1 MTDTFLADFDAD
13 RARRRNQS
21 VGRAQQAITL
31 NSSTA
36 PEQASRAQRDAR
48 LLGIP
53 TAAVLG
59 DPMFSAEAKA
69 LRDKEYL
76 AQAPAA
82 SRWLSDDDNA
92 AVAHD
97 QVQELSTLEQ
107 MLRRGVRGGAD
118 VLGNIGKSLYAG
130 IPRTSAGVVG
140 LTEALGDV
148 AGALNPF
155 AAAERGLTAA
165 GVLRGP
171 TSEQNRRQ
179 TSQAYRQRLMNQAAA
194 LRPQTDNALASAA
207 YSGLESV
214 VPSIL
219 GIAATLA
226 SGGSATPAAAL
237 LAAPIGGEAY
247 GQARDA
253 GKGLAPSLIYG
264 VGQGGA
270 EAVGERIG
278 LGPLFDGLKVG
289 SPFLQTLIKTQI
301 SEQLGEQAT
310 TVLQDFNEW
319 VTLNPEKTV
328 GQFLQERPNAALQ
341 TAIATAVGSA
351 ATTTGVYTGNRATQE
366 LLSFADRR
374 ANAQASRVR
383 AEQFNEAAD
392 AAAGNPVRERSP
404 ERFEQFLKSAAG
416 DEQVFVPAEQVAS
429 FFQSNPDLDQWMDE
443 WDIRDQVNAALVSGA
458 DVVFDQ
464 STYLA
469 RVAGTPAHEAWK
481 NEIRHGLDAM
491 SMREADE
498 FEKTGEESLR
508 DSFDAAVSV
517 AESEAAALAPEA
529 RVADDLFSQLRT
541 AGYTADA
548 ARTQAALAAR
558 AFARR
563 AERSPQRFADAYA
576 AYESAGLTVQQEF
589 PQVIRENLDRI
600 DVMIEA
606 LRKGRA
612 APTEQRMFGRSLM
625 EFLSQEG
632 GVIDTG
638 GELQALGADSW
649 HRPKQGGR
657 AFRRRFIR
665 SQEQGGNAYA
675 PDQAALRA
683 VEAGYLPEGA
693 TGNDLFEAVREELAG
708 RPVYSQ
714 GFERNTTAINNA
726 AALNELEQLISQLD
740 GVTLESSNAEIKA
753 ALERAAAAAP
763 GYGAGE
769 SYNQAPKYTVRP
781 PKKLYRGIVEGAQE
795 DGSEGLGTF
804 HLGRGLY
811 STADK
816 SFAKKYALVPGRDG
830 RLERSGRV
838 VEISPEIAWPRN
850 PLVLRGSGGA
860 GSLFNDWMFQNSDFK
875 RLSDF
880 NKAYPDPADF
890 VKAKG
895 YDGVVAGD
903 EVVRYPPDGVDR
915 ILYQGTPFTGPRGQ
929 ISFTNGQSAIR
940 LFESRD
946 LSTFAHEFG
955 HLTLEM
961 MIDDALDPNASAEV
975 KADMQTVLDW
985 FSREAGRTITV
996 DDIGV
1001 DQHELWARGS
1011 ERYLMEGKAP
1021 SLALRDVFRTF
1032 STWLK
1037 SIYRTLRNLNA
1048 PITDDVRAVM
1058 DRLLASDAEIEQAR
1072 QTMGVEAGFETA
1084 EQAGMT
1090 GAEFEAYKARVER
1103 ARRDAEDS
1111 VVERVTRAIRRRVTA
1126 EWRTAEDELRPD
1138 VIAEVDAMPDVA
1150 AVEWLV
1156 TSKQGLTKETV
1167 VAMLGDEAGV
1177 AMLPKRVPPLVRDNG
1192 MHPDEVAEIVGY
1204 RNGHE
1209 LLNALMDYE
1218 AEKRA
1223 LVAGGDKRSVRQARI
1238 DRLLMERMLDRYGDP
1253 LNDGS
1258 IEREALDALHSDR
1271 RSEILAA
1278 ELGVLARRS
1287 GNSPSPLSA
1296 IKDWARG
1303 LVGGRPVREARS
1315 GKYLRAERTAASAAQ
1330 KALAAGDR
1338 QEAFKQKQA
1347 QTLNA
1352 VLYAEASRAEQY
1364 VETAVVRLKRLSGRV
1379 LSIDVDYRDQIESL
1393 LEQYDLR
1400 EVSGRQVQRRRS
1412 LLEFVKE
1419 REEAGEPV
1427 NVPPELLAAA
1437 NKTHYSEL
1445 TVDEFRAL
1453 DEAVQHL
1460 AHLGRLKR
1468 KLIVNGEQRDLD
1480 RMADEAWTV
1489 AQALPDVKGAAI
1501 AGSATPWQ
1509 KAVRAGAQFEA
1520 SLVKAQEFFRLLD
1533 GGVQDGLFST
1543 VLDKAGQE
1551 AATRKLDLTEAFW
1564 RPVVEAERAIP
1575 NKVKDTWTD
1584 TLEGHPLRNPQNGE
1598 TVELKRRD
1606 LIGLA
1611 RHTGTLSNF
1620 EKMAKGWGVIEQ
1632 DADAYAVASA
1642 RDQFILWLDG
1652 QMDPTEWLYVQ
1663 AQWDAHER
1671 LRPEYFAVA
1680 RKVEGFEPEAVE
1692 AAPLPV
1698 TSAGPLAGGYAPVS
1712 YHPDYDAQAQRR
1724 EQRDAGSIFGDMLT
1738 AGPRPDNGATNSRT
1752 SYVGP
1757 VKIALEDGRY
1767 AAEKQ
1772 LTYTAYAEYVTNS
1785 LKFLRHPVVR
1795 QTMIAKLGVEAYN
1808 TFEPWIAGQV
1818 RDESVVDPSAHPMVK
1833 IARQARSNM
1842 TAAVLLGS
1850 FTVLAAQPGGLAQS
1864 IAHNGPVGMA
1874 KGVANAVRLAAGRNL
1889 YPYITGLSDFMR
1901 ARVEQG
1907 DLDRDYRLAM
1917 QRAQGAEGIKERAL
1931 VLSGKAIALVDFYL
1945 VSAPTWLAAYDRALV
1960 EGKDE
1965 AGAVYLA
1972 DKAVRITQG
1981 GGRAIDQSGIMR
1993 ANEVTKMVTFAY
2005 GWSNALYNMQRSSL
2019 ADYKNGH
2026 ERLHNAIR
2034 LAAVLVLPALFDAV
2048 LSGDTP
2054 DAGDDPEE
2062 AIKNSVGWFIRNVF
2076 FGAFAGVPI
2085 VRDVAGG
2092 AERLAQGKFVGSL
2105 GQTALGRLSDSIL
2118 KLGVD
2123 AWAAVDEDREVN
2135 RRWPAHVINATGLA
2149 LGLPGTSQIARTT
2162 NYIQDVRDGEQN
2174 PDTVLD
2180 WMTGLLKGP
2189 QQDQE

>member
-1 MTDTFLADFDAD
+1 MSDDFIANYARQQQRQ
-13 RARRRNQS
+13 RAGANAAT
-21 VGRAQQAITL
+21 VTGINPERAA
-31 NSSTA
+31 
-36 PEQASRAQRDAR
+36 RAQRLGQR
-48 LLGIP
+48 LGVP
-53 TAAVLG
+53 AQAVLA
-59 DPMFSAEAKA
+59 DPGYEVQARQVEIASVLDRSPATSSFMADEANAEI
-69 LRDKEYL
+69 
-76 AQAPAA
+76 
-82 SRWLSDDDNA
+82 
-92 AVAHD
+92 AHD
-97 QVQELSTLEQ
+97 QVEGLGSLEQ
-107 MLRRGVRGGAD
+107 MLRRGGRNAAN
-118 VLGNIGKSLYAG
+118 VLGNVGRSLYAG
-130 IPRTSAGVVG
+130 IPRSSAGVVG

-155 AAAERGLTAA
+155 AAAERGLTSA
-165 GVLRGP
+165 GILRGP
-171 TSEQNRRQ
+171 TSEQSRQ
-179 TSQAYRQRLMNQAAA
+179 QSSRVFRQRLMNQAAA
-194 LRPQTDNALASAA
+194 IRPQTDNALEGAA

-226 SGGSATPAAAL
+226 SGGSATPAAL
-237 LAAPIGGEAY
+237 LLSAPVGGEAY

-253 GKGLAPSLIYG
+253 GRGIAPSLLYG
-264 VGQGGA
+264 TTQGGA

-289 SPFLQTLIKTQI
+289 SPFLQTFIKTQV

-328 GQFLQERPNAALQ
+328 NQFLAERPNAALQ
-341 TAIATAVGSA
+341 TAIATATGSA
-351 ATTTGVYTGNRATQE
+351 ATTTGVYAGNRATQQ
-366 LLSFADRR
+366 LLNYADRR
-374 ANAQASRVR
+374 ANAQASKVR

-392 AAAGNPVRERSP
+392 AVVGNPVRERSP
-404 ERFEQFLKSAAG
+404 ERFEQFLKAAGG

-429 FFQSNPDLDQWMDE
+429 FFQSNPELDQWLDE
-443 WDIRDQVNAALVSGA
+443 WDVRDQVNAALVSGA

-464 STYLA
+464 STYLGKI
-469 RVAGTPAHEAWK
+469 AGTPAHEAWK
-481 NEIRHGLDAM
+481 NEIRHGLD
-491 SMREADE
+491 SLSIREADE
-498 FEKTGEESLR
+498 FEANGEESLR
-508 DSFDAAVSV
+508 ASFDAAVSV
-517 AESEAAALAPEA
+517 AESEAEALAPEA
-529 RVADDLFSQLRT
+529 RVAEDLFSQLRS

-548 ARTQAALAAR
+548 ARTQATLAAR
-558 AFARR
+558 SFARR
-563 AERSPQRFADAYA
+563 AERSPQRFGDAYA
-576 AYESAGLTVQQEF
+576 AYQDAGLTVQQEF
-589 PQVIRENLDRI
+589 PQVTRENLDRI

-612 APTEQRMFGRSLM
+612 APSEQRMFGRSLM

-638 GELQALGADSW
+638 GELATLGADTW

-708 RPVYSQ
+708 RPAYSQ
-714 GFERNTTAINNA
+714 GFERDTAAITNA
-726 AALNELEQLISQLD
+726 ANLNELEQLIAQLD
-740 GVTLESSNAEIKA
+740 GVTLESTNAEIKA
-753 ALERAAAAAP
+753 ALERAAEAAP
-763 GYGAGE
+763 GYQADGE
-769 SYNQAPKYTVRP
+769 TFNQ
-781 PKKLYRGIVEGAQE
+781 
-795 DGSEGLGTF
+795 
-804 HLGRGLY
+804 
-811 STADK
+811 
-816 SFAKKYALVPGRDG
+816 
-830 RLERSGRV
+830 
-838 VEISPEIAWPRN
+838 N
-850 PLVLRGSGGA
+850 
-860 GSLFNDWMFQNSDFK
+860 
-875 RLSDF
+875 
-880 NKAYPDPADF
+880 
-890 VKAKG
+890 
-895 YDGVVAGD
+895 
-903 EVVRYPPDGVDR
+903 
-915 ILYQGTPFTGPRGQ
+915 TPFTGPRGQ
-929 ISFTNGQSAIR
+929 ISFTNGQAAIR

-946 LSTFAHEFG
+946 LSTFTHEFG

-961 MIDDALDPNASAEV
+961 MIDDAADPNASAEV

-985 FSREAGRTITV
+985 FSREAGQTITV

-1021 SLALRDVFRTF
+1021 SIALRDVFRTF
-1032 STWLK
+1032 ATWLK
-1037 SIYRTLRNLNA
+1037 SIYRTVLNLNA
-1048 PITDDVRAVM
+1048 PISDDVRAVM
-1058 DRLLASDAEIEQAR
+1058 GRLLASDAEIEQAR
-1072 QTMGVEAGFETA
+1072 QVMGVEAGFETA
-1084 EQAGMT
+1084 EQAGMS
-1090 GAEFEAYKARVER
+1090 GAEFEAYQNRVNR
-1103 ARRDAEDS
+1103 ARADAEDS

-1126 EWRTAEDELRPD
+1126 EWRTAQDELRPD
-1138 VIAEVDAMPDVA
+1138 VTGEVDAMPDVMA
-1150 AVEWLV
+1150 IDWLV
-1156 TSKQGLTKETV
+1156 TSKQGLTRETV
-1167 VAMLGDEAGV
+1167 VAMLGDEAGLS
-1177 AMLPKRVPPLVRDNG
+1177 MLPKRVPPIVRDNG

-1238 DRLLMERMLDRYGDP
+1238 DRLLMERMLNRYGDP

-1287 GNSPSPLSA
+1287 GNNPSPLSA
-1296 IKDWARG
+1296 IRDWARV

-1315 GKYLRAERTAASAAQ
+1315 GKYLRAERTAANAAQ
-1330 KALAAGDR
+1330 KALAAGNR

-1352 VLYAEASRAEQY
+1352 VLFSEAYRAERY
-1364 VETAVVRLKRLSGRV
+1364 VDGAVARLKRLSGRV
-1379 LSIDVDYRDQIESL
+1379 LSIDVDYRDQIETL

-1400 EVSGRQVQRRRS
+1400 EVSGRQIQKRRS
-1412 LLEFVKE
+1412 LMAFVQE
-1419 REEAGEPV
+1419 RQEAGEAV
-1427 NVPPELLAAA
+1427 NIPPELFAAA
-1437 NKTHYSEL
+1437 EKTHYSEL

-1480 RMADEAWTV
+1480 RTADEAWTS

-1501 AGSATPWQ
+1501 AGSATSWQ

-1533 GGVQDGLFST
+1533 GGAQDGVFAT
-1543 VLDKAGQE
+1543 VLDKAGQD
-1551 AATRKLDLTEAFW
+1551 AATRKVELSEEFW

-1575 NKVKDTWTD
+1575 NKVKNTWTD
-1584 TLEGHPLRNPQNGE
+1584 TLEGHPLRNPQTGE
-1598 TVELKRRD
+1598 PVELKRRD
-1606 LIGLA
+1606 LVGLA

-1620 EKMAKGWGVIEQ
+1620 EKMAKGWGIVAQ
-1632 DADAYAVASA
+1632 DADAFAVAGA
-1642 RDQFILWLDG
+1642 RDAFIGWLDG
-1652 QMDPTEWLYVQ
+1652 QMDATEWLYVQ

-1671 LRPEYFAVA
+1671 LRPQYFAAA
-1680 RKVEGFEPEAVE
+1680 RKVEGFEPDAVD
-1692 AAPLPV
+1692 ASPLPV
-1698 TSAGPLAGGYAPVS
+1698 TSAGPLAGGYAPIS
-1712 YHPDYDAQAQRR
+1712 YHPDYDANAQKR
-1724 EQRDAGSIFGDMLT
+1724 EQRDAASIFGDVM
-1738 AGPRPDNGATNSRT
+1738 ASGPRPDNGATNART
-1752 SYVGP
+1752 KYVGP
-1757 VKIALEDGRY
+1757 VKIALEDARY

-1785 LKFLRHPVVR
+1785 LKFLRHPLVR
-1795 QTMIAKLGVEAYN
+1795 QAMIAKLGVEAYN

-1864 IAHNGPVGMA
+1864 IVQNGPVRMTKAVG
-1874 KGVANAVRLAAGRNL
+1874 NAIRLAAGRNL
-1889 YPYITGLSDFMR
+1889 YPYVTGLSDFMR
-1901 ARVEQG
+1901 LRVEQG

-1917 QRAQGAEGIKERAL
+1917 QRAQGAEGLKERAL
-1931 VLSGKAIALVDFYL
+1931 VMSGKAIALVDFYF
-1945 VSAPTWLAAYDRALV
+1945 VSAPTWIAAYDRALT

-1965 AGAVYLA
+1965 ADAVYLA

-2005 GWSNALYNMQRSSL
+2005 GWANALYNMQRAPL
-2019 ADYKNGH
+2019 ADMQNGH
-2026 ERLHNAIR
+2026 DRVHNAIR
-2034 LAAVLVLPALFDAV
+2034 LMAVLVLPALFDAV

-2062 AIKNSVGWFIRNVF
+2062 AIKNAVGWFARNVF
-2076 FGAFAGVPI
+2076 FGAFAGIPV

-2092 AERLAQGKFVGSL
+2092 AERLAQGKYVGSL
-2105 GQTALGRLSDSIL
+2105 GQTAMGRIADSVL
-2118 KLGVD
+2118 ALGVD
-2123 AWAAVDEDREVN
+2123 AWAAVDDEREVN

-2149 LGLPGTSQIARTT
+2149 LGLPGTTQVARTT
-2162 NYIQDVRDGEQN
+2162 NYVQDVRDGEQN
-2174 PDTVLD
+2174 PDSVLD

-2189 QQDQE
+2189 QKEQE

>member
-1 MTDTFLADFDAD
+1 
-13 RARRRNQS
+13 
-21 VGRAQQAITL
+21 
-31 NSSTA
+31 
-36 PEQASRAQRDAR
+36 
-48 LLGIP
+48 
-53 TAAVLG
+53 
-59 DPMFSAEAKA
+59 
-69 LRDKEYL
+69 
-76 AQAPAA
+76 
-82 SRWLSDDDNA
+82 
-92 AVAHD
+92 
-97 QVQELSTLEQ
+97 
-107 MLRRGVRGGAD
+107 
-118 VLGNIGKSLYAG
+118 
-130 IPRTSAGVVG
+130 
-140 LTEALGDV
+140 
-148 AGALNPF
+148 
-155 AAAERGLTAA
+155 
-165 GVLRGP
+165 
-171 TSEQNRRQ
+171 
-179 TSQAYRQRLMNQAAA
+179 
-194 LRPQTDNALASAA
+194 
-207 YSGLESV
+207 
-214 VPSIL
+214 
-219 GIAATLA
+219 
-226 SGGSATPAAAL
+226 
-237 LAAPIGGEAY
+237 
-247 GQARDA
+247 
-253 GKGLAPSLIYG
+253 
-264 VGQGGA
+264 
-270 EAVGERIG
+270 
-278 LGPLFDGLKVG
+278 
-289 SPFLQTLIKTQI
+289 
-301 SEQLGEQAT
+301 
-310 TVLQDFNEW
+310 
-319 VTLNPEKTV
+319 
-328 GQFLQERPNAALQ
+328 
-341 TAIATAVGSA
+341 
-351 ATTTGVYTGNRATQE
+351 
-366 LLSFADRR
+366 
-374 ANAQASRVR
+374 
-383 AEQFNEAAD
+383 
-392 AAAGNPVRERSP
+392 
-404 ERFEQFLKSAAG
+404 
-416 DEQVFVPAEQVAS
+416 
-429 FFQSNPDLDQWMDE
+429 
-443 WDIRDQVNAALVSGA
+443 
-458 DVVFDQ
+458 
-464 STYLA
+464 
-469 RVAGTPAHEAWK
+469 
-481 NEIRHGLDAM
+481 
-491 SMREADE
+491 
-498 FEKTGEESLR
+498 
-508 DSFDAAVSV
+508 V
-517 AESEAAALAPEA
+517 AETEAAALAPEA
-529 RVADDLFSQLRT
+529 RVAEDLFSQLRS

-548 ARTQAALAAR
+548 ARTQATLAAR

-606 LRKGRA
+606 LRKGKA
-612 APTEQRMFGRSLM
+612 APSEQRMFGRSLM

-638 GELQALGADSW
+638 GELAALGADTW

-708 RPVYSQ
+708 RPAYSQ
-714 GFERNTTAINNA
+714 GFERDTAAITNA
-726 AALNELEQLISQLD
+726 ANLNELEQLIAQLD

-763 GYGAGE
+763 GYEATGETYDQSGRLVTDNEAFRAWFGDSKVVDAKGRPLVVYHGSPDRTGLKESGIFQTNDERAVAAGFLNAADWGARSRSEAAYFFTPDKKAANSYTDPRRSISRDEKDPGLVPVYLSIQNPAEVDWKGE
-769 SYNQAPKYTVRP
+769 RWRGTEEAIAKAKADGHDGIIIRNVRDHWQSGVIKGDKP
-781 PKKLYRGIVEGAQE
+781 HMVVVAFNPEQIKSVDNR
-795 DGSEGLGTF
+795 GTF
-804 HLGRGLY
+804 
-811 STADK
+811 
-816 SFAKKYALVPGRDG
+816 
-830 RLERSGRV
+830 
-838 VEISPEIAWPRN
+838 
-850 PLVLRGSGGA
+850 
-860 GSLFNDWMFQNSDFK
+860 
-875 RLSDF
+875 
-880 NKAYPDPADF
+880 DPAD
-890 VKAKG
+890 
-895 YDGVVAGD
+895 
-903 EVVRYPPDGVDR
+903 PR
-915 ILYQGTPFTGPRGQ
+915 ILYQNTPFTGPRGQ
-929 ISFTNGQSAIR
+929 ISFSNGQAAIR

-946 LSTFAHEFG
+946 LSTFSHEFG

-961 MIDDALDPNASAEV
+961 MIDDAADPNASAEV

-985 FSREAGRTITV
+985 FSREAGQTITV

-1090 GAEFEAYKARVER
+1090 GAGFEAYKARVDR

-1111 VVERVTRAIRRRVTA
+1111 VVERVTRAIRQRVTA
-1126 EWRTAEDELRPD
+1126 QWRTAQDELRPE
-1138 VIAEVDAMPDVA
+1138 VTAEVDAMPDVM

-1156 TSKQGLTKETV
+1156 TSNQGLTRETV
-1167 VAMLGDEAGV
+1167 VAMLGDEAGLG
-1177 AMLPKRVPPLVRDNG
+1177 MLPKRAPPIVRNNG

-1287 GNSPSPLSA
+1287 GNNPSPLSA
-1296 IKDWARG
+1296 IRDWARG

-1315 GKYLRAERTAASAAQ
+1315 GKYLRAERTAANAAQ

-1352 VLYAEASRAEQY
+1352 VLFSEASRAERY
-1364 VETAVVRLKRLSGRV
+1364 VDGAVARLKRLSGRV
-1379 LSIDVDYRDQIESL
+1379 LSIDVDYRDQIETL

-1400 EVSGRQVQRRRS
+1400 EVSGRQIQKRRS
-1412 LLEFVKE
+1412 LMAFVQE
-1419 REEAGEPV
+1419 RQEAGEAV
-1427 NVPPELLAAA
+1427 NIPPELLAAA
-1437 NKTHYSEL
+1437 EKTHYSEL

-1468 KLIVNGEQRDLD
+1468 KLIVNGEERDLD
-1480 RMADEAWTV
+1480 RMADAAWTS

-1501 AGSATPWQ
+1501 AGSATSWQ
-1509 KAVRAGAQFEA
+1509 KAVRVGAQFEA

-1533 GGVQDGLFST
+1533 GGAQDGVYAT
-1543 VLDKAGQE
+1543 VLDKPGQE
-1551 AATRKLDLTEAFW
+1551 AAARKVELSEMVW
-1564 RPVVEAERAIP
+1564 RPVIEAERAIP
-1575 NKVKDTWTD
+1575 NSVKNTWTD
-1584 TLEGHPLRNPQNGE
+1584 TLKGHPLRNPQTGE
-1598 TVELKRRD
+1598 PVELKRRD

-1611 RHTGTLSNF
+1611 RHTGTMSNF
-1620 EKMAKGWGVIEQ
+1620 ETMSKGWGIVAQ
-1632 DADAYAVASA
+1632 DADAFAVAGA
-1642 RDQFILWLDG
+1642 RDAFIGWLDG
-1652 QMDPTEWLYVQ
+1652 QMDATEWLYVQ
-1663 AQWDAHER
+1663 AQWDASER
-1671 LRPEYFAVA
+1671 LRPLYFAAA
-1680 RKVEGFEPEAVE
+1680 RKVEGFEPDAVE

-1698 TSAGPLAGGYAPVS
+1698 TSAGPLKGGYAPIS
-1712 YHPDYDAQAQRR
+1712 YHPDYDANAQKR
-1724 EQRDAGSIFGDMLT
+1724 EQRDSASIFGDVM
-1738 AGPRPDNGATNSRT
+1738 ASGPRPDNGATKSRT
-1752 SYVGP
+1752 GYVGP
-1757 VKIALEDGRY
+1757 VKIALEDARY
-1767 AAEKQ
+1767 AIEKQ

-1785 LKFLRHPVVR
+1785 LKFLRHPLVR
-1795 QTMIAKLGVEAYN
+1795 QAMIAKLGVEAYN

-1864 IAHNGPVGMA
+1864 IVQNGPVRMTRAVG
-1874 KGVANAVRLAAGRNL
+1874 NAIRLAAGRNL

-1901 ARVEQG
+1901 LRVEQG

-1917 QRAQGAEGIKERAL
+1917 QRAQGAEGLKERAL
-1931 VLSGKAIALVDFYL
+1931 VMSGKAIALVDFYF
-1945 VSAPTWLAAYDRALV
+1945 VSAPTWLAAYDRALT

-1965 AGAVYLA
+1965 TGAVYLA

-2005 GWSNALYNMQRSSL
+2005 SWANALYNMQRSSL
-2019 ADYKNGH
+2019 ADINNGH
-2026 ERLHNAIR
+2026 ERMHNAIR
-2034 LAAVLVLPALFDAV
+2034 LMAVMVLPALFDAV
-2048 LSGDTP
+2048 LSGDVP

-2062 AIKNSVGWFIRNVF
+2062 AIKNAVGWFARNVF
-2076 FGAFAGVPI
+2076 FGAFSGIPV
-2085 VRDVAGG
+2085 VRDLAGG
-2092 AERLAQGKFVGSL
+2092 AERLAQGKYVGSL
-2105 GQTALGRLSDSIL
+2105 GQTAMGRIADSVL
-2118 KLGVD
+2118 ALGVD
-2123 AWAAVDEDREVN
+2123 AWAAIDEDREVN
-2135 RRWPAHVINATGLA
+2135 RRWPAHVINSTGLL
-2149 LGLPGTSQIARTT
+2149 LGLPGTSQVARTT
-2162 NYIQDVRDGEQN
+2162 NYVQDVQDGEQN
-2174 PDTVLD
+2174 PDSLLD

-2189 QQDQE
+2189 QKNQE

>member
-1 MTDTFLADFDAD
+1 MSDDFIANYAREQERK
-13 RARRRNQS
+13 RAGAS
-21 VGRAQQAITL
+21 TL
-31 NSSTA
+31 NAIGTN
-36 PEQASRAQRDAR
+36 PERAARAQRLGQR
-48 LLGIP
+48 LGIP
-53 TAAVLG
+53 PQAVMADPGYETQARQVEIGAVL
-59 DPMFSAEAKA
+59 DRSPATASFMADQSNAEI
-69 LRDKEYL
+69 
-76 AQAPAA
+76 
-82 SRWLSDDDNA
+82 
-92 AVAHD
+92 AHD
-97 QVQELSTLEQ
+97 QVEGLGSLEQ

-237 LAAPIGGEAY
+237 LAAPVGGEAY

-289 SPFLQTLIKTQI
+289 SPFLQTLIKSQI

-310 TVLQDFNEW
+310 TVMQDFNEW

-351 ATTTGVYTGNRATQE
+351 ATTTGVYAGNRATQE

-404 ERFEQFLKSAAG
+404 ERFEQFLKAAAG

-429 FFQSNPDLDQWMDE
+429 FFQSNPDLEQWMDE

-498 FEKTGEESLR
+498 FEKNGEQSLR
-508 DSFDAAVSV
+508 ASFDAAVSV
-517 AESEAAALAPEA
+517 AENEAAALAPEA

-563 AERSPQRFADAYA
+563 AERSPHRFADAYA

-665 SQEQGGNAYA
+665 APEQGGNAYA

-763 GYGAGE
+763 GYQATGE
-769 SYNQAPKYTVRP
+769 TFNQ
-781 PKKLYRGIVEGAQE
+781 
-795 DGSEGLGTF
+795 
-804 HLGRGLY
+804 
-811 STADK
+811 
-816 SFAKKYALVPGRDG
+816 
-830 RLERSGRV
+830 
-838 VEISPEIAWPRN
+838 N
-850 PLVLRGSGGA
+850 
-860 GSLFNDWMFQNSDFK
+860 
-875 RLSDF
+875 
-880 NKAYPDPADF
+880 
-890 VKAKG
+890 
-895 YDGVVAGD
+895 
-903 EVVRYPPDGVDR
+903 
-915 ILYQGTPFTGPRGQ
+915 TPFTGPRGQ
-929 ISFTNGQSAIR
+929 ISFSNGQAAIR

-946 LSTFAHEFG
+946 LSTFSHEFG

-961 MIDDALDPNASAEV
+961 LIDDASDPNASPEV
-975 KADMQTVLDW
+975 LADMQTVLDW

-1090 GAEFEAYKARVER
+1090 GAEFEAYKSRVER

-1126 EWRTAEDELRPD
+1126 EWRTAQDELRPD
-1138 VIAEVDAMPDVA
+1138 VIAEVDTMPDVMA
-1150 AVEWLV
+1150 IDWLV
-1156 TSKQGLTKETV
+1156 TSKQGLTRETV

-1315 GKYLRAERTAASAAQ
+1315 GKYLRAERTAAIAAQ

-1364 VETAVVRLKRLSGRV
+1364 VETAVARLKRLSGRV
-1379 LSIDVDYRDQIESL
+1379 LSIDVDYRDQIEGL

-1468 KLIVNGEQRDLD
+1468 KLIVNGEERDLD
-1480 RMADEAWTV
+1480 RMADAAWTS

-1501 AGSATPWQ
+1501 AGSATSWQ
-1509 KAVRAGAQFEA
+1509 KAVRVGAQFEA

-1533 GGVQDGLFST
+1533 GGAQDGVYAT
-1543 VLDKAGQE
+1543 VLDKPGQE
-1551 AATRKLDLTEAFW
+1551 AAARKVELSEMVW
-1564 RPVVEAERAIP
+1564 RPVIEAERAIP
-1575 NKVKDTWTD
+1575 NSVKNTWTD
-1584 TLEGHPLRNPQNGE
+1584 TLKGHPLRNPQTGE
-1598 TVELKRRD
+1598 PVELKRRD

-1611 RHTGTLSNF
+1611 RHTGTMSNF
-1620 EKMAKGWGVIEQ
+1620 ETMSKGWGIVAQ
-1632 DADAYAVASA
+1632 DADAFAVAGA
-1642 RDQFILWLDG
+1642 RDAFIGWLDG
-1652 QMDPTEWLYVQ
+1652 QMDATEWLYVQ
-1663 AQWDAHER
+1663 AQWDASER
-1671 LRPEYFAVA
+1671 LRPLYFAAA
-1680 RKVEGFEPEAVE
+1680 RKVEGFEPDAVE

-1698 TSAGPLAGGYAPVS
+1698 TSAGPLKGGYAPIS
-1712 YHPDYDAQAQRR
+1712 YHPDYDANAQKR
-1724 EQRDAGSIFGDMLT
+1724 EQRDAASFFGDVM
-1738 AGPRPDNGATNSRT
+1738 ASGPRPDNGATKSRT
-1752 SYVGP
+1752 GYVGP
-1757 VKIALEDGRY
+1757 VKIALEDARY
-1767 AAEKQ
+1767 AIEKQ

-1795 QTMIAKLGVEAYN
+1795 QAMIAKLGVEAYN

-1864 IAHNGPVGMA
+1864 IVQNGPVRMA
-1874 KGVANAVRLAAGRNL
+1874 KAVGNAIRLAAGRNL
-1889 YPYITGLSDFMR
+1889 YPYVTGLSDFMR
-1901 ARVEQG
+1901 LRVEQG

-1917 QRAQGAEGIKERAL
+1917 QRAQGAEGLKERAL
-1931 VLSGKAIALVDFYL
+1931 VMSGKAIALVDFYF
-1945 VSAPTWLAAYDRALV
+1945 VSAPTWLAAYDRALT

-2005 GWSNALYNMQRSSL
+2005 SWANALYNMQRSSIV
-2019 ADYKNGH
+2019 DFKNGND
-2026 ERLHNAIR
+2026 RLHNAIR
-2034 LAAVLVLPALFDAV
+2034 LMAVLVLPALFDAV

-2062 AIKNSVGWFIRNVF
+2062 AIKNAVGWFARNVF
-2076 FGAFAGVPI
+2076 FGAFAGIPVI
-2085 VRDVAGG
+2085 RDVAGG
-2092 AERLAQGKFVGSL
+2092 AERMAQGKFVGSL
-2105 GQTALGRLSDSIL
+2105 GQTAMGRIADSVL
-2118 KLGVD
+2118 ALGVD
-2123 AWAAVDEDREVN
+2123 AWAAVDDDKEVS

-2149 LGLPGTSQIARTT
+2149 LGLPGTAQTARTF
-2162 NYIQDVRDGEQN
+2162 NYVQDVNEGKQN
-2174 PDTVLD
+2174 PDSVLD
-2180 WMTGLLKGP
+2180 WMNGLLRGP
-2189 QQDQE
+2189 QDDQK